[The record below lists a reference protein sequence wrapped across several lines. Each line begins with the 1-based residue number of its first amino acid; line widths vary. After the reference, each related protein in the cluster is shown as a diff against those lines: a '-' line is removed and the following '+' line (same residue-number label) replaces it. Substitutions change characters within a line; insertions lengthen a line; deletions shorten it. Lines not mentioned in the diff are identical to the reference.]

1 MTDVARRTADVFR
14 GLAGQ
19 RESLRGQAASVLST
33 QVAVTEVPAP
43 TGGEDRRARWMA
55 DKLRLIGY
63 APKIDAAG
71 NVVARLPGADASPA
85 IAVCAHLDTVL
96 APAADA
102 RVLVHRDGSRVV
114 GPGVCDNSR
123 GLAALLAIASTLRHG
138 PEPLRRSVDFVATTG
153 EEGAGDL
160 RGAKY
165 YVAAARP
172 GAVIALDGAG
182 DQRIVNGALGSR
194 RFRLAFSGP
203 GGHSWSAF
211 GAPNPVHVA
220 GFVTAALARVRVG
233 SDCAVTVARIG
244 GGHSINAIPEDA
256 WLEVD
261 TRAMTPA
268 TLDRLE
274 RELREIVRAA
284 VRGEHEDRRGRRG
297 ARTGANGVEVVVTR
311 IGERPAGC
319 TPETAPLVH
328 AAMEATRLVGRD
340 PDLGAASTDA
350 NAAIGAGIPAIAI
363 GGGGRGGETHTSHEW
378 YDDADGFVGVERA
391 LTVVAAAASL

>member
-1 MTDVARRTADVFR
+1 MTDVARTTAEVFR
-14 GLAGQ
+14 ALAGQ
-19 RESLRGQAASVLST
+19 RETLRRQAELVLST
-33 QVAVTEVPAP
+33 QVAVTQVPAP
-43 TGGEDRRARWMA
+43 TGGEERRARWMA
-55 DKLRLIGY
+55 DRLRLLGY
-63 APKIDAAG
+63 APRIDAAG
-71 NVVARLPGADASPA
+71 NVVARLRGTDASPA
-85 IAVCAHLDTVL
+85 VAVCAHLDTVV
-96 APAADA
+96 APPADA
-102 RVLVHRDGSRVV
+102 SVPIHREGSRVV

-123 GLAALLAIASTLRHG
+123 GLAALLAVASMLRHD

-165 YVAAARP
+165 YVAAERP
-172 GAVIALDGAG
+172 GALIALDGAG

-194 RFRLAFSGP
+194 RFRVALSGP

-211 GAPNPVHVA
+211 GVPNPVHVA

-261 TRAMTPA
+261 TRAMSPA

-274 RELREIVRAA
+274 RELHEIVRAA
-284 VRGEHEDRRGRRG
+284 VRGEREDRRGRRA
-297 ARTGANGVEVVVTR
+297 ARTDPRGVEAVVTR
-311 IGERPAGC
+311 IGERPAGT
-319 TPETAPLVH
+319 TPEAEPLVR

-340 PDLGAASTDA
+340 PDLGVASTDA
-350 NAAIGAGIPAIAI
+350 NAAIGAGIPAVAI

-378 YDDADGFVGVERA
+378 YDDADGFIGVERA
-391 LTVVAAAASL
+391 LTLVAAAASL